1 MRQLWLRQ
9 FNRCLINNKQK
20 VAFVVWALS
29 FFAASGGESP
39 ACCPGICVYNL
50 TAFHM
55 CGHPQASAHAG
66 IVAVVFQILALCLA
80 IAACAGPIA
89 TVKIDNGRIG
99 SYSFSGTL
107 AMTLSE
113 LRCTTSSGSK
123 CDGSPILLSEIP
135 EKDFK
140 CNSLPSSSTTT
151 VCAILKAAQSLA
163 SASLAC
169 FSIGI
174 ILGFLMIGFAISN
187 VVKKMQMNV
196 IWGAKIPSTPG
207 CLACASHCA
216 SSIVP
221 AVFTFILFIIGSA
234 LSFTACA
241 PYLVWIIGS
250 YTFSGK
256 LPLVEG
262 GSGYV
267 AGIIGVIAS
276 IIAMIVDASGRCA
289 CCNRSNG
296 LIMAPPQS
304 GSVVIMSPVISSV
317 PYGSQPMVYG
327 AQPMPMVGYAP
338 AVIQQAP
345 QVAVMQYS
353 QPAPQMVLSA
363 APPLPQGW
371 TQVRSVPLRRLLN

>member
-1 MRQLWLRQ
+1 
-9 FNRCLINNKQK
+9 
-20 VAFVVWALS
+20 
-29 FFAASGGESP
+29 
-39 ACCPGICVYNL
+39 
-50 TAFHM
+50 M

-89 TVKIDNGRIG
+89 TVKLDLFG
-99 SYSFSGTL
+99 SSLTY

-113 LRCTTSSGSK
+113 LRCTTSSGSQ
-123 CDGSPILLSEIP
+123 CEGFPILLSVLP
-135 EKDFK
+135 EKEYK
-140 CNSLPSSSTTT
+140 CNSLPSSSTST
-151 VCAILKAAQSLA
+151 VCAILKAAQALA

-196 IWGAKIPSTPG
+196 VWGAKIPTTPG

-221 AVFTFILFIIGSA
+221 AIFAFILFIIGSA
-234 LSFTACA
+234 LSFAACA
-241 PYLVWIIGS
+241 PYLVWIIGTLS
-250 YTFSGK
+250 FSGK
-256 LPLVEG
+256 IPIVEG

-267 AGIIGVIAS
+267 AGIIGVISS
-276 IIAMIVDASGRCA
+276 IIAMIVDASGRCT
-289 CCNRSNG
+289 CCNRTSG
-296 LIMAPPQS
+296 SIMAPPQS
-304 GSVVIMSPVISSV
+304 GSVVIMSPVISSA
-317 PYGSQPMVYG
+317 PHGSQYGQPMVYG